1 MAKVTAFQ
9 IYNLLPKTN
18 CKECGE
24 GSCMAYAVKLLT
36 RERKIDDCPY
46 LLEPKNKS
54 NYEKLVELIGP
65 STKESDVGITLDATL
80 CTGCGNC
87 VVACPPNARV
97 CIECREGGAPDPN
110 NPNIIFRVVDSKAE
124 IKNLKICRRYEPP
137 ITNCRICE
145 TYCPT
150 RAIQILR

>member
-1 MAKVTAFQ
+1 MPVSAFQ

-24 GSCMAYAVKLLT
+24 SSCMAFAVKLLS
-36 RERKIDDCPY
+36 RERKIEECPY
-46 LLEPKNKS
+46 LLEPKNKT
-54 NYEKLVELIGP
+54 NYTKLVNLLVPAGNVLE
-65 STKESDVGITLDATL
+65 TGITLDTDL

-87 VVACPPNARV
+87 VVACPPNARA
-97 CIECREGGAPDPN
+97 CQECREGGGPSPDN
-110 NPNIIFRVVDSKAE
+110 KNVLFRVVDSKAE
-124 IKNLKICRRYEPP
+124 IQNIKKCRRYEPP

-150 RAIQILR
+150 RAIRILR

>member
-1 MAKVTAFQ
+1 MVTAFE

-24 GSCMAYAVKLLT
+24 SSCMAFAVKLMNKEHEL
-36 RERKIDDCPY
+36 EECPP
-46 LLEPKNKS
+46 LQDPQFKA
-54 NYEKLVELIGP
+54 NYEELQKKLAPAKNALE
-65 STKESDVGITLDATL
+65 TGITLDTDL

-97 CIECREGGAPDPN
+97 CQECKVGEGPDPTN
-110 NPNIIFRVVDSKAE
+110 DKVIFRVVDSKAE
-124 IKNLKICRRYEPP
+124 IHNLKVCRRYEPP

-145 TYCPT
+145 MYCPT
-150 RAIQILR
+150 KAIEILR